1 MNQKEREYQE
11 YIKSLSYVKR
21 SKNRIAVVKSLGE
34 TLMIPSD
41 IANEMNLRINQISA
55 ILSDLKKEEICEC
68 INEEDKVGRLYQLTP
83 KGVKVYKFLLDM
95 EKYS

>member
-34 TLMIPSD
+34 TLKIPSD
-41 IANEMNLRINQISA
+41 IENEMNLRINQISA